1 MGQRGLL
8 VSGLI
13 SYSLAWPERWPGEGD
28 EPFLTQHLRNL
39 VATSLCLFF
48 PLEDGHSSM
57 PQPQTGGWLGH
68 MQVCTESHRSMKPA
82 PHSPC
87 PAQS

>member
-13 SYSLAWPERWPGEGD
+13 SYSFTWPERWPGEGD
-28 EPFLTQHLRNL
+28 EHLLAQHLRNL

-48 PLEDGHSSM
+48 PLEDGRSSM
-57 PQPQTGGWLGH
+57 PQPQTGGWLGL
-68 MQVCTESHRSMKPA
+68 QACTESHRSIKP
-82 PHSPC
+82 PPC
-87 PAQS
+87 SLCSAQS